1 MDEQVENIGIEPT
14 KRVSRLQK
22 RPKEKQTQT
31 QKTIF
36 SQWKIFK
43 EKMLLQKGDVANKS
57 CRSETR
63 SWCRAKCEVKVWPCQ
78 GLTHNIAS
86 GRIVWHTGWC
96 HSHTLSHTRLRIR
109 NTHCRRK
116 VKQMETVQ
124 LTQAGA
130 TCTHWVTSRQEHGT
144 LEA

>member
-14 KRVSRLQK
+14 KQIAKLA
-22 RPKEKQTQT
+22 PKEKQTQT

-63 SWCRAKCEVKVWPCQ
+63 S
-78 GLTHNIAS
+78 
-86 GRIVWHTGWC
+86 
-96 HSHTLSHTRLRIR
+96 
-109 NTHCRRK
+109 
-116 VKQMETVQ
+116 
-124 LTQAGA
+124 
-130 TCTHWVTSRQEHGT
+130 
-144 LEA
+144 

>member
-14 KRVSRLQK
+14 KRVSRLQNLHQK
-22 RPKEKQTQT
+22 RNKHK

-63 SWCRAKCEVKVWPCQ
+63 S
-78 GLTHNIAS
+78 
-86 GRIVWHTGWC
+86 
-96 HSHTLSHTRLRIR
+96 
-109 NTHCRRK
+109 
-116 VKQMETVQ
+116 
-124 LTQAGA
+124 
-130 TCTHWVTSRQEHGT
+130 
-144 LEA
+144 